1 MESSSR
7 NELSGTADSASWNL
21 KQKWAEKFEVN
32 WSKCGN
38 EEFNILRAQIN
49 QSVPVCD
56 INDKSSP
63 ELSNSLPL
71 DYSLKSHCFL
81 AAHKVRCLTSKWG
94 DSAYEIKINY
104 LLLWN
109 NPGW

>member
-1 MESSSR
+1 M
-7 NELSGTADSASWNL
+7 
-21 KQKWAEKFEVN
+21 KFEVN

-38 EEFNILRAQIN
+38 AKFNILKAPIN
-49 QSVPVCD
+49 HVPVSG

-81 AAHKVRCLTSKWG
+81 AWHKVGCLNSKL
-94 DSAYEIKINY
+94 SASMCENKINY
-104 LLLWN
+104 LLLWS